1 MDTRPTGSGP
11 NPNTSGPPQPSA
23 ELRTIL
29 AEHRDA
35 ATMRHQ
41 QLLAELDALL
51 TTRRGE
57 SDDDEHDPEGEPLSA
72 KWSMLQGM
80 VDAAAADVRQAVAAL
95 ENLQGGDYGI
105 CQECGQQIPPE
116 QLAVRPFRVRCVA
129 CVNATS

>member
-1 MDTRPTGSGP
+1 MDIRPTENGTAPNASGP
-11 NPNTSGPPQPSA
+11 HQSPA
-23 ELRTIL
+23 ELQTLL

-35 ATMRHQ
+35 ATLRHQ
-41 QLLAELDALL
+41 KLLAELNALL

-80 VDAAAADVRQAVAAL
+80 VDAAAADIRQAEAAL
-95 ENLQGGDYGI
+95 ENLQRGDYGI